1 MEENMATKQ
10 RAHKVMLTNRR
21 TCMVSGVA
29 DVLSFDLAEIL
40 LETDQGMLM
49 IKGKDLHVNRLTL
62 ERGEVDIEGQIDS
75 FTYSDAGQYGEKGE
89 SFWADCLNNEC
100 RSDRSGYFLVV
111 LLCNRGCDHFY
122 LRSDQ
127 NCKTCT
133 AAWICSGCDR
143 GSFVL
148 AFCGDRHFFVAVSYE
163 CRNAALVCRVR
174 SCYRYVSL

>member
-89 SFWADCLNNEC
+89 P
-100 RSDRSGYFLVV
+100 FLGR
-111 LLCNRGCDHFY
+111 LF
-122 LRSDQ
+122 
-127 NCKTCT
+127 K
-133 AAWICSGCDR
+133 
-143 GSFVL
+143 
-148 AFCGDRHFFVAVSYE
+148 
-163 CRNAALVCRVR
+163 
-174 SCYRYVSL
+174 

>member
-75 FTYSDAGQYGEKGE
+75 FTYSMPVSRGRREM
-89 SFWADCLNNEC
+89 SFLG
-100 RSDRSGYFLVV
+100 RLF
-111 LLCNRGCDHFY
+111 
-122 LRSDQ
+122 
-127 NCKTCT
+127 K
-133 AAWICSGCDR
+133 
-143 GSFVL
+143 
-148 AFCGDRHFFVAVSYE
+148 
-163 CRNAALVCRVR
+163 
-174 SCYRYVSL
+174 

>member
-75 FTYSDAGQYGEKGE
+75 FR
-89 SFWADCLNNEC
+89 C
-100 RSDRSGYFLVV
+100 RSVWGEGRV
-111 LLCNRGCDHFY
+111 LFG
-122 LRSDQ
+122 Q
-127 NCKTCT
+127 
-133 AAWICSGCDR
+133 I
-143 GSFVL
+143 V
-148 AFCGDRHFFVAVSYE
+148 
-163 CRNAALVCRVR
+163 
-174 SCYRYVSL
+174 

>member
-89 SFWADCLNNEC
+89 SCLG
-100 RSDRSGYFLVV
+100 RLF
-111 LLCNRGCDHFY
+111 
-122 LRSDQ
+122 
-127 NCKTCT
+127 K
-133 AAWICSGCDR
+133 
-143 GSFVL
+143 
-148 AFCGDRHFFVAVSYE
+148 
-163 CRNAALVCRVR
+163 
-174 SCYRYVSL
+174 